1 MHRQSLGSP
10 ASKLHSHGAK
20 EDSLLNLQDL
30 KRKVQVSS
38 LLINAEDEEESKSE
52 KLHNS
57 PWRPERFIHF
67 IPILTLLC
75 FLILYISSHNPSQQD
90 LAQFNGFNLS
100 SKPIKSNEIGRFLEI
115 EKGNVMEIRSLRNLK
130 ESNTIS
136 PRYRPHRKIGDF

>member
-20 EDSLLNLQDL
+20 EDNLLNLQDL

-75 FLILYISSHNPSQQD
+75 FLILYISSHNPSQQE
-90 LAQFNGFNLS
+90 L
-100 SKPIKSNEIGRFLEI
+100 NEIGRFLEI